1 MMTIRKQKENY
12 YHSENG
18 DDDSES
24 GKVGERERERENG
37 RKYPEKKIKVIFEI
51 IE

>member
-24 GKVGERERERENG
+24 GKVGEREREWEKISREKNQS
-37 RKYPEKKIKVIFEI
+37 YI
-51 IE
+51 